1 MVLCWF
7 FKGDKNQSFMI
18 HQSWQSLAEII
29 PSVSGLYEKEPSGA
43 IDAICWGTSQVLTS
57 SLTSQFNL
65 FIFWHPGMWLL
76 TIFISIRLFIGL
88 KKGINQKLKRT
99 IVCSQFNAF
108 IPMFLLAD
116 IGRWIFMWPHH
127 RHYCFHFYTRHLA
140 KKNYHIFHPL

>member
-29 PSVSGLYEKEPSGA
+29 PSVSGLYEKEPSGV
-43 IDAICWGTSQVLTS
+43 IDAICWGTSQVFTS

-88 KKGINQKLKRT
+88 KKGINQKIKT
-99 IVCSQFNAF
+99 NNS
-108 IPMFLLAD
+108 LLALQR
-116 IGRWIFMWPHH
+116 IHTHVFIS
-127 RHYCFHFYTRHLA
+127 
-140 KKNYHIFHPL
+140 